1 MENIYDTDDKFPFDK
16 LVLSTPIQNSN
27 GIFFSKFSISNSPIY
42 IQPPKCTTKSGFV
55 KAGKKTYADLVFLQ
69 ENVEFIRWIEN
80 LETTT
85 QKILYDNRE
94 KWFETELSMHD
105 IENSMTSP
113 IKIYKSGKCYLV
125 RVFIPSR
132 LGKTPLKIYDENEND
147 VNIEDINE
155 NNKIITILEVQGV
168 KCSSKNFQ
176 IDIEVKQVMM
186 LNPIDI
192 FEKCLLK
199 KNNETLGVNSN
210 ISTRV
215 ETNPTFETKNDTN
228 TRAAT
233 NEISSAIEKDI
244 NEDSNLLN
252 DISEITENIPNEEN
266 ANEIHEINFNLEEL
280 PEDEIVQLKQRNEVY
295 YKMYKEAKRKA
306 KIAKDLAL
314 SSYLE
319 AKRIKNE
326 YMLDDSES
334 EDDEDLEYELD
345 NLSETENK
353 N

>member
-1 MENIYDTDDKFPFDK
+1 MENIYDTNDKFPFDK
-16 LVLSTPIQNSN
+16 LVLSTPIQNSA
-27 GIFFSKFSISNSPIY
+27 GIFFSKFSINNSPIY
-42 IQPPKCTTKSGFV
+42 IQPPKCMTKAGFV

-85 QKILYDNRE
+85 QKIIYENRE

-125 RVFIPSR
+125 RVFIPNR

-147 VNIEDINE
+147 VNLEDINE
-155 NNKIITILEVQGV
+155 NAKIITILEVQGV

-176 IDIEVKQVMM
+176 IDIEVKQVMV

-199 KNNETLGVNSN
+199 KNNETLGVNSKIPVIETKSTFDTTKHE
-210 ISTRV
+210 ISTI
-215 ETNPTFETKNDTN
+215 
-228 TRAAT
+228 T
-233 NEISSAIEKDI
+233 NEKAEEIETPQPL
-244 NEDSNLLN
+244 NETHNQEKNPITQTHENTEKID
-252 DISEITENIPNEEN
+252 ITENT
-266 ANEIHEINFNLEEL
+266 NEIHEINFNLEEL
-280 PEDEIVQLKQRNEVY
+280 PEDDIVQLKQRNEVY

-334 EDDEDLEYELD
+334 EDDDLENELD
-345 NLSETENK
+345 NLSET
-353 N
+353 